1 MVHEMFIKVQE
12 EANVLMFNA
21 GRDDLFKCSN
31 VQREEE
37 TTCPRFNHRIADMPH
52 VPSISGFSAFDTQ
65 VLGFTLNLCHF
76 CSKLNDPGTRSR
88 I

>member
-1 MVHEMFIKVQE
+1 MWFTKCSSKQE

-52 VPSISGFSAFDTQ
+52 VRAVCGFSAFDTQ
-65 VLGFTLNLCHF
+65 VWIFLWLQRCKDFNLAT
-76 CSKLNDPGTRSR
+76 S
-88 I
+88 